1 MQDLVKITN
10 SFIPKGERYS
20 RSFTYDYY
28 VQGIR
33 RLIKSLAEQQGIGG
47 RKIVPIN
54 PMMPSDNLLLLLSG
68 HSNRSSVRYKL
79 IRELLEEFSNPSA
92 REVNKLI
99 SSSYYNYI
107 FNINKDLP
115 ILLRYRARSACLKKV
130 ERVLA
135 LHDYFISNDNS
146 FSGFTSK
153 KDDVRDYPLCLS
165 FKEISNE
172 IAEFDGSHRRCVAYF
187 CGSREIVS
195 HVVDMEDLDFWF
207 NLEEFPDM
215 YLKEHWDKFKDVIY
229 RIGKKN
235 LFL

>member
-107 FNINKDLP
+107 FNINR
-115 ILLRYRARSACLKKV
+115 ICLYYYGIG
-130 ERVLA
+130 RVL
-135 LHDYFISNDNS
+135 
-146 FSGFTSK
+146 
-153 KDDVRDYPLCLS
+153 
-165 FKEISNE
+165 
-172 IAEFDGSHRRCVAYF
+172 
-187 CGSREIVS
+187 
-195 HVVDMEDLDFWF
+195 HV
-207 NLEEFPDM
+207 
-215 YLKEHWDKFKDVIY
+215 
-229 RIGKKN
+229 
-235 LFL
+235 